1 MKILRTLIPDP
12 TPVPLSVPT
21 SPTCGLHRSGGLIVR
36 FGVGGRPGQWVTRG
50 VTGRKVQQRVSMR
63 AWQEKVMHA
72 AGLAMREARTPIAHG
87 PVEVWIDFV
96 FKRGGQIPDRTN
108 LAKSTEDAM
117 QGIVYINDNQVIG
130 GDCRR
135 GIGPFEGAVI
145 EVWYAS
151 ALVIADRVADARTS
165 FGAEMDGQ
173 TPCIGGGS
181 G

>member
-12 TPVPLSVPT
+12 TPVPFTMPTVPA
-21 SPTCGLHRSGGLIVR
+21 CGSRELIVR

-50 VTGRKVQQRVSMR
+50 VTGRKVQQRASMR
-63 AWQEKVMHA
+63 AWQDKIMHA
-72 AGLAMREARTPIAHG
+72 SGIAMREGRTPIAHG

-96 FKRGGQIPDRTN
+96 FKRGGQIPDRIN

-135 GIGPFEGAVI
+135 GVGPFEGAVV
-145 EVWYAS
+145 EVWYA
-151 ALVIADRVADARTS
+151 APLILPDPVANL
-165 FGAEMDGQ
+165 DGR
-173 TPCIGGGS
+173 TPCVAALS